1 MKILVTGIA
10 GFIGSH
16 IADELLRLGHEVVGL
31 DNMSNGKEENIEH
44 FSKKVYLI
52 KGNVT
57 DKNTVDRALNGVQA
71 VCHQAALRSVPLSVK
86 YPRLYYNN
94 NVIGSMNLF
103 EQAHQRGIK
112 KIVCASSSSVYGDT
126 LQFPVSEN
134 QETKPISPYAATKL
148 LVEHVSEY
156 YSRVHGMDIVNLR
169 YFNVF
174 GPRQS
179 MDDEYS
185 VVIPIFINKMLDNQ
199 QPTIYGDGSQRRDF
213 VFIKDVVDANVKA
226 LLTETPTGI
235 YNVASGDIVGVTE
248 LFFILRN
255 IIGVDVDAI
264 YAKAREGD
272 VLKTHADISEIKKVL
287 GWKPKYELRGALRET
302 VKWWQGERK

>member
-16 IADELLRLGHEVVGL
+16 IADELVRLGNEVVGL
-31 DNMSNGKEENIEH
+31 DNMSNGKEENINH
-44 FSKKVYLI
+44 FPKAVHLI
-52 KGNVT
+52 KGDITN
-57 DKNTVDRALNGVQA
+57 KNTVDRALNGVQA